1 VFLTAVLFSLTVI
14 AQQSSTANVP
24 RQLRFGG
31 TIQSADGTPRTGV
44 VGVMFSLYS
53 EQQGGTALW
62 TELQNAQ
69 LDANGQ
75 YTVLLGSQHAEGV
88 PADVFTSNEARW
100 LGIQVEAEPEQPRV
114 LLVSVPYALK
124 AGDAETLGGKPLS
137 SFLLAPT
144 ASSTSDSTAGSTGL
158 KTSTSNITTNS
169 VDTSASGGTANYI
182 ARWIDASTL
191 GNSSSLFDNG
201 NVGIGTTNPA
211 VRLEIAGVI
220 GEALRMTGAGTNPVA
235 FRFLN
240 SGNSPYFGVEGSTA
254 GGYFPGSLA
263 YSTIIYS
270 PSQPIQNIVG
280 GVSKLTINSTGVGI
294 GTTSPATNLEIAG
307 VIGEALR
314 MTGTGASPVAFRFLN
329 TGSSA
334 YFGIEGSAAG
344 GYFPGSVPY
353 STVIYSPNQPIQSI
367 IGSAARM
374 TVSTTG
380 VGIGTS
386 APTSPLTVAGTV
398 ESISG
403 GFKFPDASVQTAAGV
418 TGVNAS
424 AGITGSIGSG
434 LLTLTG
440 DTTYLQKRVAGTC
453 ATGSAMA
460 TVNADGTVTCQTVTG
475 GGGSLSLPYANSGA
489 DNPPTTQGVF
499 KITDTTNGPPTTG
512 TTPDP
517 NTVPG
522 AIVGVGT
529 GTGITAGVIGKATQS
544 GGLGVVALSTASV
557 GMEVP
562 VMVSWSLATSGKV
575 TLFNGMANSP
585 DSKGIELSFAVPT
598 SRQIISADVGPD
610 NASTQVFSVNGDGGI
625 NTNAGIFANG
635 SVNVNG
641 GISANGTIH
650 SNTGFSGPVKTF
662 KIDDPIA
669 PADKWLYHT
678 SIESPDMMNV
688 YNGVIA
694 LDARGQAWVQLPE
707 YFEALNKDFRYQLTA
722 IGAPGP
728 NLFIA
733 KEIAGNRFRIAG
745 GKPNAKVSWQVTGIR
760 HDAWAN
766 AHRTPVEQ
774 EKSAEERGTY
784 LSPELFGHPGG
795 SVAKTDAGAKNVP
808 ASPGG
813 DNK

>member
-1 VFLTAVLFSLTVI
+1 MNRRVPVFLTAVLFSLTAI
-14 AQQSSTANVP
+14 AQQTPTANIP

-31 TIQSADGTPRTGV
+31 TISSAEGTPRTGV

-62 TELQNAQ
+62 TELQNVQ

-75 YTVLLGSQHAEGV
+75 YSVLLGSQHAEGL
-88 PADVFTSNEARW
+88 PAELFTTNEARW

-353 STVIYSPNQPIQSI
+353 STVIYSPNQPIQNIVGGVAKLTIAS
-367 IGSAARM
+367 
-374 TVSTTG
+374 TG

-424 AGITGSIGSG
+424 AGVTGSIGNG
-434 LLTLTG
+434 LLTLSG
-440 DTTYLQKRVAGTC
+440 DTTYLQRRVTGTC
-453 ATGSAMA
+453 ATGSAVA
-460 TVNADGTVTCQTVTG
+460 TVNADGTVTCQAVTG
-475 GGGSLSLPYANSGA
+475 GGGSLTLPVILSGSVAPPGANFTITQTATGPTPPQNDPPPSFFDTVPASIVGIGAGASGVTVGVVGKGTGPASIGMVATNSGSDIPALVVWSTNSGKGNGGNFIIEGTDGYALEA
-489 DNPPTTQGVF
+489 DA
-499 KITDTTNGPPTTG
+499 K
-512 TTPDP
+512 
-517 NTVPG
+517 
-522 AIVGVGT
+522 
-529 GTGITAGVIGKATQS
+529 
-544 GGLGVVALSTASV
+544 
-557 GMEVP
+557 
-562 VMVSWSLATSGKV
+562 ATSGFTKAMGAYV
-575 TLFNGMANSP
+575 NSPNGTALEIDVPAVSTAYIINSNGFQVDGTGKLMANSAILKRVHVDQRAHSRERNLLRQQRHIGQQP
-585 DSKGIELSFAVPT
+585 DR
-598 SRQIISADVGPD
+598 RQHD
-610 NASTQVFSVNGDGGI
+610 
-625 NTNAGIFANG
+625 
-635 SVNVNG
+635 
-641 GISANGTIH
+641 
-650 SNTGFSGPVKTF
+650 
-662 KIDDPIA
+662 
-669 PADKWLYHT
+669 
-678 SIESPDMMNV
+678 
-688 YNGVIA
+688 
-694 LDARGQAWVQLPE
+694 RGQHQHLQQL
-707 YFEALNKDFRYQLTA
+707 
-722 IGAPGP
+722 
-728 NLFIA
+728 
-733 KEIAGNRFRIAG
+733 
-745 GKPNAKVSWQVTGIR
+745 
-760 HDAWAN
+760 
-766 AHRTPVEQ
+766 
-774 EKSAEERGTY
+774 
-784 LSPELFGHPGG
+784 
-795 SVAKTDAGAKNVP
+795 
-808 ASPGG
+808 
-813 DNK
+813 